1 MKPNKRREAIL
12 DYIQKSVI
20 ASPSAIANDFSVS
33 VETVRR
39 DLGYLKKEGLIETVH
54 GGVAAVKQRGV
65 ETSYQT
71 RATEHIPEKQKIASA
86 AAELIK
92 PGDSLILDGGT
103 TLFELAK
110 LLVNIKDLLV
120 ITPSVQIGLY
130 LVANSSHRVFLP
142 GGWLRKADQTL
153 FGNRAVET
161 VMNFRVDKAFVGA
174 AGVSSEHGVTDYF
187 DEEVN
192 LRTAEIKSA
201 QNTYLLVDH
210 SKFNETAL
218 LFVAPVTAFSAV
230 ITNSSAPNIEI
241 ENMREL
247 GVSVIVAE

>member
-1 MKPNKRREAIL
+1 MKANKRREAIL

-33 VETVRR
+33 VETIRR
-39 DLGYLKKEGLIETVH
+39 DLGYLKEEGLIETVH

-71 RATEHIPEKQKIASA
+71 RATEHIPEKQKIAEA
-86 AAELIK
+86 AAKLVN

-103 TLFELAK
+103 TIFELAK
-110 LLVNIKDLLV
+110 HLISIDDLLI
-120 ITPSVQIGLY
+120 ITPSVQIGSY
-130 LVANSSHRVFLP
+130 LVANTSHRVFLP
-142 GGWLRKADQTL
+142 GGWLRKADQSL

-161 VMNFRVDKAFVGA
+161 MMSFHVDKAFVGA
-174 AGVSSEHGVTDYF
+174 AGVSAEHGVTDYF

-201 QNTYLLVDH
+201 QDSFLLVDH

-218 LFVAPVTAFSAV
+218 LSVAPVTAFAAV
-230 ITNSSAPNIEI
+230 ITNSLAPLSEI
-241 ENMREL
+241 EKMREL
-247 GVSVIVAE
+247 GVSVIIAE